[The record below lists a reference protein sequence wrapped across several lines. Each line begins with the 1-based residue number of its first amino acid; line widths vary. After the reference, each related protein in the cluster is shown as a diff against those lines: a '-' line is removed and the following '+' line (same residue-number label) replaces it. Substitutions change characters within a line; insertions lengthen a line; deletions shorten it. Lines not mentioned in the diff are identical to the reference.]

1 MLRHVRCRMC
11 DSAGEAIQV
20 LQRRRRGNVKSPCR
34 IFHHQHFGIKVK
46 IKRTARFCFLHGS
59 FFNVLQRLQL
69 LSGCKLIS
77 QSADQSVKHS
87 VCKTFGQPAC
97 RRPT

>member
-1 MLRHVRCRMC
+1 MCAVACALSHVRC
-11 DSAGEAIQV
+11 SAGETIQV

-59 FFNVLQRLQL
+59 FFQCFAEAAAAVRL
-69 LSGCKLIS
+69 
-77 QSADQSVKHS
+77 
-87 VCKTFGQPAC
+87 
-97 RRPT
+97 

>member
-1 MLRHVRCRMC
+1 MCAVACALSHVRC
-11 DSAGEAIQV
+11 SAGEAIQV

-59 FFNVLQRLQL
+59 FFQCFAEAAAAVRL
-69 LSGCKLIS
+69 
-77 QSADQSVKHS
+77 
-87 VCKTFGQPAC
+87 
-97 RRPT
+97 

>member
-1 MLRHVRCRMC
+1 MLRHVRCRM
-11 DSAGEAIQV
+11 SAAARAK

-59 FFNVLQRLQL
+59 FFQCFAEAAAAVRL
-69 LSGCKLIS
+69 
-77 QSADQSVKHS
+77 
-87 VCKTFGQPAC
+87 
-97 RRPT
+97 